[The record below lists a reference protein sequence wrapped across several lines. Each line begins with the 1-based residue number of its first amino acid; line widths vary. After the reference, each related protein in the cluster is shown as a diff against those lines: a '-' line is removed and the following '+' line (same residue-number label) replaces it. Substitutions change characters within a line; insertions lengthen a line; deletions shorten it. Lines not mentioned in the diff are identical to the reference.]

1 MGAHALAPL
10 FFLLQSA
17 AMPHSDPRAM
27 LEILKT
33 RKAPDGRI
41 CALTA
46 YDAPTARL
54 LAAAG
59 IDILFVGDSVGTNV
73 LGYKS
78 EREVT
83 LADIQHHVAAV
94 RRGAPDA
101 VVLADLPFLTYTN
114 PNDAVQNAKQLLD
127 AGASLVKVEG
137 SDQQENIE
145 ALTQAGITVCAHLGY
160 TPQTLAVEGAKARI
174 QARNLEDARALIDAA
189 GSLERAGAA
198 FLVLELVPGVVSELV
213 TKRLD
218 IPTIG
223 IGAGPA
229 CDGQVLIVQDVL
241 GTSGLNLRLARKYA
255 DGATI
260 ITNAVRAYCADVLEG
275 RFPGQE
281 NTFSIDPDIEAAL
294 RQDPE

>member
-1 MGAHALAPL
+1 MGAHALAPP
-10 FFLLQSA
+10 FFLIQSA
-17 AMPHSDPRAM
+17 AMPESNSRAT

-33 RKAPDGRI
+33 RKAPCGRI

-54 LAAAG
+54 LAGAG

-73 LGYKS
+73 LGYKT

-101 VVLADLPFLTYTN
+101 VVLADLPFLTYADPGN
-114 PNDAVQNAKQLLD
+114 AVRNARQLLD

-137 SDQQENIE
+137 ADQQKNIE
-145 ALTQAGITVCAHLGY
+145 ALTQAGITVCAHLGF

-174 QARNLEDARALIDAA
+174 QARTLDDARALIDAA
-189 GSLERAGAA
+189 ASLERAGAA

-213 TKRLD
+213 TRRLG

-241 GTSGLNLRLARKYA
+241 GMSGLNLRLARKYV
-255 DGATI
+255 DGATM
-260 ITNAVRAYCADVLEG
+260 ITTAVRAYCADVLG
-275 RFPGQE
+275 GHFPGQE
-281 NTFSIDPDIEAAL
+281 NTFTIDPDIEAAL
-294 RQDPE
+294 RQEPE